1 VNRRACRE
9 SHHTYTHSQFS
20 PLWNSV
26 PSPEQHCNYEDAN
39 EKERRREGEKRRD
52 ERKEKREGRRKNE
65 DGSGRKK
72 SAGPKRT
79 RRQLI
84 PNP

>member
-20 PLWNSV
+20 SLWNSV

-39 EKERRREGEKRRD
+39 EKERRREEKRKTERTKMEAD
-52 ERKEKREGRRKNE
+52 EKNRRVRNE
-65 DGSGRKK
+65 P
-72 SAGPKRT
+72 AV
-79 RRQLI
+79 
-84 PNP
+84 N

>member
-39 EKERRREGEKRRD
+39 EKERRREEKRREKRD
-52 ERKEKREGRRKNE
+52 ERRKTEERRW
-65 DGSGRKK
+65 
-72 SAGPKRT
+72 KRT
-79 RRQLI
+79 KKI
-84 PNP
+84 GGSETNPPSTNP